1 MVDKLYEVTN
11 AAVPAPLANLKNKKI
26 DSIMFAIK
34 KNMSEMVFKL
44 LDL

>member
-1 MVDKLYEVTN
+1 MVDKLYEVTG
-11 AAVPAPLANLKNKKI
+11 ADVPAPLANLKNKKVRFNNVC
-26 DSIMFAIK
+26 DK